1 MLRDCPEDE
10 IVSKHDPLICIV
22 CGAKIPFMTRAKAL
36 QKGAAATVKMDNGP
50 ERTYYRCI
58 GRHSADEF
66 LRAIRLVPRF
76 VRARKVGA

>member
-1 MLRDCPEDE
+1 M
-10 IVSKHDPLICIV
+10 KHDPLTCIV

-36 QKGAAATVKMDNGP
+36 EKGAAAMVKVDDGP

-66 LRAIRLVPRF
+66 LIAIGLVPKF
-76 VRARKVGA
+76 VRASEAGC